1 MKTLLVSL
9 MPVLISVTRIVAA
22 KLGRQQHND
31 YLVERLKI
39 PNIRKSKT
47 SFKVLPNKSKKHS
60 YLERV
65 GTKADMMKQ
74 CYKAEILLSQIIQK
88 SNEKCKTLLV
98 NN

>member
-1 MKTLLVSL
+1 MPLL
-9 MPVLISVTRIVAA
+9 IIVTRIAAA
-22 KLGRQQHND
+22 KLCGQQQND

-47 SFKVLPNKSKKHS
+47 NFKVLPNKSKKHS

>member
-1 MKTLLVSL
+1 MKTLLASL
-9 MPVLISVTRIVAA
+9 MPLLIIVTRIAAA
-22 KLGRQQHND
+22 KLCGQQQND

-47 SFKVLPNKSKKHS
+47 NFKVLPNKSKKHS

-74 CYKAEILLSQIIQK
+74 C
-88 SNEKCKTLLV
+88 
-98 NN
+98 

>member
-1 MKTLLVSL
+1 
-9 MPVLISVTRIVAA
+9 MPLLISVTRIAAA
-22 KLGRQQHND
+22 KLCGQQQND

-47 SFKVLPNKSKKHS
+47 NFKVLPNKSKKHS

-74 CYKAEILLSQIIQK
+74 C
-88 SNEKCKTLLV
+88 
-98 NN
+98 